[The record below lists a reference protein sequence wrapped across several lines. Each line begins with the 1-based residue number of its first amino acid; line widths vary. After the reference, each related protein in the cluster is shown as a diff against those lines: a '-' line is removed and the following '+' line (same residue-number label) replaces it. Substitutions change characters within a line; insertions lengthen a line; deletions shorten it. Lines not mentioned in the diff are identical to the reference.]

1 MQNAFKT
8 TVILVGLLAFLF
20 VFAVPD
26 IPTPDG
32 LMKEQ
37 PAIKPLLIAFIG
49 VLLACNWRRR
59 VVSSQRQA
67 AHSESILELTCARL
81 C

>member
-1 MQNAFKT
+1 MRKAFKT

-37 PAIKPLLIAFIG
+37 PAIKPLVIAFIG
-49 VLLACNWRRR
+49 VLLAGNRRR
-59 VVSSQRQA
+59 LAVSSQRLA
-67 AHSESILELTCARL
+67 AHSESILELTCIRL